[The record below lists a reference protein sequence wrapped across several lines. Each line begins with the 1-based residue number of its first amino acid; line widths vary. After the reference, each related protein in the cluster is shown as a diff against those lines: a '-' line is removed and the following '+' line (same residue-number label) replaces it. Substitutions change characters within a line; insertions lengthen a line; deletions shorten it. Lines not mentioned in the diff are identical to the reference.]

1 MSDPS
6 LTISV
11 DNMKR
16 VTLMTVSGRIDSSNA
31 TELDDTLKDTMNDG
45 NYNIVINL
53 SDVSYMSSAG
63 LRALVSA
70 LRECKKHRGDV
81 RLSEPSERVAEVLD
95 LAGLTV
101 AEAPLF
107 QVFEDNTSAV
117 GSF

>member
-6 LTISV
+6 LTINV
-11 DNMKR
+11 EHMKR
-16 VTLMTVSGRIDSSNA
+16 VTLVTVAGRVDSSNA
-31 TELDDTLKDTMNDG
+31 AELDNTLKETMNDG
-45 NYNIVINL
+45 NYNIVLNL
-53 SDVSYMSSAG
+53 SDVNYMSSAG

-101 AEAPLF
+101 VEAPLF
-107 QVFEDNTSAV
+107 QVFDNNMAAV